1 MSQSQHSHRA
11 ILYAFLANLGIAFAK
26 GWAAFFTGS
35 GSLLAETIHSVADS
49 GNQILLYLGLVQSRR
64 PPDAEHPLGYGKLTY
79 FWSFIV
85 AILLFTM
92 GGVFSIYEG
101 WQKLGGHEGLHRP
114 WIGIAILV
122 FSIVLETLS
131 LLGCLR
137 EIARVRGRR
146 SLWQW
151 LKATRNA
158 ELVVILGEDC
168 AALVG
173 LTLALAGLGVAALT
187 GDPVYDAMGSMAIGM
202 VLILVSLFIAFHIRT
217 LIVGRSAE
225 PELVGVIREVIK
237 EDERIEDLLNL
248 ITLQF
253 GPDVM
258 VAAKLRL
265 PARLT
270 VQEAVESINRLER
283 RIKRA
288 VPAVRWCFME
298 PDLFD

>member
-1 MSQSQHSHRA
+1 MNHSQHSHRA
-11 ILYAFLANLGIAFAK
+11 ILYAFLANLGIALAK

-49 GNQILLYLGLVQSRR
+49 GNQILLYLGLVQARR

-101 WQKLGGHEGLHRP
+101 WQKLAGHEGLHQP
-114 WIGIAILV
+114 SIGIAILV
-122 FSIVLETLS
+122 FAIILEGMS
-131 LLGCLR
+131 LLGCLK
-137 EIARVRGRR
+137 EIARVRGQR

-151 LKATRNA
+151 LKTTRNA

-173 LTLALAGLGVAALT
+173 LTFALVGLGVATLT
-187 GDPVYDAMGSMAIGM
+187 GDPVYDAMGSMAIG
-202 VLILVSLFIAFHIRT
+202 VILILVSLFIAFHIRA
-217 LIVGRSAE
+217 LIVGRSAD
-225 PELVGVIREVIK
+225 PELIRAIQEVIE
-237 EDERIEDLLNL
+237 EDEHIEDLLNL

-265 PARLT
+265 PAHISLG
-270 VQEAVESINRLER
+270 EAVESINRLER
-283 RIKRA
+283 QLKRA
-288 VPAVRWCFME
+288 VPQVRWCFME
-298 PDLFD
+298 PDFFK

>member
-1 MSQSQHSHRA
+1 MSHPQHSHRA
-11 ILYAFLANLGIAFAK
+11 ILYAFLANLGIALAK
-26 GWAAFFTGS
+26 GWAAFSTGS
-35 GSLLAETIHSVADS
+35 GSLLAETIHSIADS
-49 GNQILLYLGLVQSRR
+49 GNQILLYIGLVQARR

-101 WQKLGGHEGLHRP
+101 WRKLAGHEGLHQP

-122 FSIVLETLS
+122 FAIVLETLS

-137 EIARVRGRR
+137 EITQVRGRR

-151 LKATRNA
+151 LKTTRNA

-173 LTLALAGLGVAALT
+173 LTLALVGLGTAALT
-187 GDPVYDAMGSMAIGM
+187 GDPIYDAMGSIAIGGI
-202 VLILVSLFIAFHIRT
+202 LILVSLFIAFHIRT
-217 LIVGRSAE
+217 LIVGRSAD
-225 PELVGVIREVIK
+225 PELARVVREVI
-237 EDERIEDLLNL
+237 EGDEHVETLLNL

-265 PARLT
+265 PPHISVR
-270 VQEAVESINRLER
+270 EAAECINQLER
-283 RIKRA
+283 RIKRT
-288 VPAVRWCFME
+288 VPQVRWCFME
-298 PDLFD
+298 PDLVD

>member
-1 MSQSQHSHRA
+1 MNHPQHSHKA
-11 ILYAFLANLGIAFAK
+11 ILYAFLANLGIALAK

-35 GSLLAETIHSVADS
+35 GSLLAETIHSIADC
-49 GNQILLYLGLVQSRR
+49 GNQILLYLGLVQARR

-101 WQKLGGHEGLHRP
+101 WRKISGHEGLHQP

-122 FSIVLETLS
+122 FAIVLEGMS

-151 LKATRNA
+151 LGTTRNA

-173 LTLALAGLGVAALT
+173 LTLALVGLGTATLT
-187 GDPVYDAMGSMAIGM
+187 GDPLYDAVGSIAIGGI
-202 VLILVSLFIAFHIRT
+202 LILVSLFIALHIRT
-217 LIVGRSAE
+217 LIVGRSAD
-225 PELVGVIREVIK
+225 PELIRAIQEVIE
-237 EDERIEDLLNL
+237 EDEHIEDLLNL

-265 PARLT
+265 PAHINLGK
-270 VQEAVESINRLER
+270 AVESINRLER
-283 RIKRA
+283 RIKRT
-288 VPAVRWCFME
+288 VPQVRWCFME
-298 PDLFD
+298 PDFVN